1 MAEQL
6 IKKNYIFNNG
16 KFKWQSNDGK
26 VVVLDLDDIENES
39 SVDEKNQKVVKKK
52 VIIKK

>member
-1 MAEQL
+1 MA
-6 IKKNYIFNNG
+6 IKYT
-16 KFKWQSNDGK
+16 
-26 VVVLDLDDIENES
+26 VTLDDIENES